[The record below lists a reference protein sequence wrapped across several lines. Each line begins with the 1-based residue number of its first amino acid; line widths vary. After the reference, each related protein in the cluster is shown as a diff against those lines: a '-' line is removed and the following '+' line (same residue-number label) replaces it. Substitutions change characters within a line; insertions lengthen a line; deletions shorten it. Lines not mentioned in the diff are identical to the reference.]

1 MCIQSTYALKP
12 RDRIMKQLTFQSK
25 LAALA
30 ILLLVALMLLTQD
43 LSKTVE
49 TLAQ

>member
-1 MCIQSTYALKP
+1 
-12 RDRIMKQLTFQSK
+12 MKQLTLQSK

-30 ILLLVALMLLTQD
+30 IILLVALMLLTQD
-43 LSKTVE
+43 LSSTVE